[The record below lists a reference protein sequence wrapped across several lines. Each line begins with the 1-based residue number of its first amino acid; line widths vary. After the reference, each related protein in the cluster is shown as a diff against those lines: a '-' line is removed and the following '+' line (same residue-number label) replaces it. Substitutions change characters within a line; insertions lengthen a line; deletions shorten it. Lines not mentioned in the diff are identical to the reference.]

1 MNPGRESKVKER
13 SGLKIMGVHDFS
25 SFLYSP
31 GEKNGEQCLQ
41 IPFRYGENFTG
52 PEEFPY
58 EDEVSENSS
67 EDASEEYE
75 EGYGVSEAVLLV
87 LYFPLSMKIT
97 SDNIFDFIGKESRR
111 LYKKVYYSWD
121 GWDFHDY
128 ATGKGSGGEGGWWGY
143 NNAFEQIHPFE
154 LMNLASAGM
163 VVWDGRDLLE
173 DIPTKEMQSIWKLPE
188 RIELTEG
195 YRTSSEGGDY
205 SFIYETFDENKTQV
219 WIINFTLQEWD
230 TYFSK
235 TKRLSEAKANRSRKL
250 SRPWEKISYFEYHLV
265 SKGLGISFL
274 DRKNKKSVY
283 YGLRAY
289 LKFLF
294 RIEDSPIVIPTVEMK
309 ADYFLDDFSL
319 NKSLGWIEIGN
330 LGLEAEQSRYLFEK
344 IWASRPEDDQT
355 VMMAGK
361 KVVIPRKQRAYLNS
375 YKFSGSEAKAH
386 LSTPE
391 IDYFLQ
397 IANSLGYGSFNQ
409 ILVNWYA
416 DGNEYIGPHAD
427 NTKPLQEDLPSDGK
441 KDGGYTR
448 KGAHGEYTIVTI
460 TLCPPEPPHRIFRVT
475 SILTG
480 KNTGKQTGKKG
491 QIWKKDYECHD
502 GTVLVMR
509 GNFQSHFKH
518 QIPKGSKKIDYPPRI
533 SLTFRKKK

>member
-13 SGLKIMGVHDFS
+13 SELKVMGVHDFS

-58 EDEVSENSS
+58 ADKTSKDSS

-75 EGYGVSEAVLLV
+75 EGYGASEAVLLV

-97 SDNIFDFIGKESRR
+97 SDNIFDFIGKESHRV
-111 LYKKVYYSWD
+111 YKKVYYSWD

-128 ATGKGSGGEGGWWGY
+128 ATGKGVNGEGGWWGY
-143 NNAFEQIHPFE
+143 ID
-154 LMNLASAGM
+154 ASEKTENEDSRDESM
-163 VVWDGRDLLE
+163 VSVW
-173 DIPTKEMQSIWKLPE
+173 SLPRRE
-188 RIELTEG
+188 YLREG
-195 YRTSSEGGDY
+195 YSLQSEGGDY

-235 TKRLSEAKANRSRKL
+235 TKRLSEAKANRSRKF

-309 ADYFLDDFSL
+309 ADYLGSDDFSL
-319 NKSLGWIEIGN
+319 NKNLGWIEFGN

-344 IWASRPEDDQT
+344 IWEIRPKDDQT

-386 LSTPE
+386 PLTPE

-427 NTKPLQEDLPSDGK
+427 NTKPLQEDLPSDGQ

-460 TLCPPEPPHRIFRVT
+460 TLYSRTATTPRIFRVT
-475 SILTG
+475 R
-480 KNTGKQTGKKG
+480 NDTGKKG

-533 SLTFRKKK
+533 SLTFRKAK

>member
-1 MNPGRESKVKER
+1 
-13 SGLKIMGVHDFS
+13 MGVHDFS

-41 IPFRYGENFTG
+41 IPFRYDKIYDDSPNLIFDD
-52 PEEFPY
+52 Y
-58 EDEVSENSS
+58 Q
-67 EDASEEYE
+67 
-75 EGYGVSEAVLLV
+75 EGYGASEAVLLV
-87 LYFPLSMKIT
+87 LYFPLSRKIT
-97 SDNIFDFIGKESRR
+97 SDNIFDFIDRKTRR

-128 ATGKGSGGEGGWWGY
+128 SSGSLSEGEGGWWGY
-143 NNAFEQIHPFE
+143 ID
-154 LMNLASAGM
+154 ASEKTEN
-163 VVWDGRDLLE
+163 E
-173 DIPTKEMQSIWKLPE
+173 DSSEMQSIWRLPRRE
-188 RIELTEG
+188 DLRDRYLP
-195 YRTSSEGGDY
+195 SSEGGDY

-219 WIINFTLQEWD
+219 WVINFTLQEWN
-230 TYFSK
+230 TYFSLGK
-235 TKRLSEAKANRSRKL
+235 NN
-250 SRPWEKISYFEYHLV
+250 RPWEKISYFEYHLV

-283 YGLRAY
+283 YGLRTY

-330 LGLEAEQSRYLFEK
+330 LGLEGEQSRYLFEK

-386 LSTPE
+386 PLTPE
-391 IDYFLQ
+391 IDYFLH

-416 DGNEYIGPHAD
+416 DGNEYIGPHSD
-427 NTKPLQEDLPSDGK
+427 NTKPLEEDLP
-441 KDGGYTR
+441 
-448 KGAHGEYTIVTI
+448 GEGFTIVTI
-460 TLCPPEPPHRIFRVT
+460 TLYSRGSTTPRIFRVT
-475 SILTG
+475 RIDA
-480 KNTGKQTGKKG
+480 GKKTSKKVG
-491 QIWKKDYECHD
+491 VIRSWKKDYECHD

-533 SLTFRKKK
+533 SLTFRKRK

>member
-1 MNPGRESKVKER
+1 
-13 SGLKIMGVHDFS
+13 MGVHDFS

-41 IPFRYGENFTG
+41 IPFRYDKIYDDSPNLIFDD
-52 PEEFPY
+52 Y
-58 EDEVSENSS
+58 Q
-67 EDASEEYE
+67 
-75 EGYGVSEAVLLV
+75 EGYGASEAVLLV

-97 SDNIFDFIGKESRR
+97 SDNIFDFTGRESRR

-128 ATGKGSGGEGGWWGY
+128 AAGNGSGGEGGWWGY
-143 NNAFEQIHPFE
+143 IDSSENTKN
-154 LMNLASAGM
+154 
-163 VVWDGRDLLE
+163 E
-173 DIPTKEMQSIWKLPE
+173 DSLEMQSIWKLPKKE
-188 RIELTEG
+188 NLREG
-195 YRTSSEGGDY
+195 YRPSSKGGDY
-205 SFIYETFDENKTQV
+205 SFIYETFDENKTQIWV
-219 WIINFTLQEWD
+219 INFTLQEWD
-230 TYFSK
+230 TYFS
-235 TKRLSEAKANRSRKL
+235 SETFNQSRKL

-283 YGLRAY
+283 YGLRTY

-330 LGLEAEQSRYLFEK
+330 LGLEVEQSRYLFEK

-375 YKFSGSEAKAH
+375 YKFSGSEAKSH
-386 LSTPE
+386 PLTPE

-460 TLCPPEPPHRIFRVT
+460 TLYSRTATTLRIFRVT
-475 SILTG
+475 RNDTGILTG
-480 KNTGKQTGKKG
+480 KKTSKKG
-491 QIWKKDYECHD
+491 QTWKKDYECHD

-533 SLTFRKKK
+533 SLTFRKAK